1 MALNINK
8 FCNLSN
14 ISLRN
19 QMTLRGKVPVKR
31 SLLYITTRN
40 QMTLKRIVP
49 VKQSVF
55 HFTRNSSTNIGS
67 GLSRFSKFALIIGG
81 LSVGGGLYGYLAS
94 PNKKART
101 QAQALTEKTDYT
113 INYDIPDIKP
123 SRQISGPAADLG
135 LELTLYQYQTC
146 PFCCKVR
153 AFLEFYGIPY
163 NVIEVNPVMR
173 QQIKFSKYKKV
184 PILIAQER
192 DSEVKHQL
200 NDSSVIVSILGT
212 LLLDIKSG
220 LSKVLPYYVP
230 LVYKDDDGKE
240 ITDVMNKYSLMYG
253 DKTPKDK
260 SDDYLKMEKEWRK
273 WADDEFVHILSPNI
287 YRTYDEALQ
296 AFNYFS
302 EVGEWEK
309 NFSTLERLVVIY
321 VGATAMYFIGK
332 RLKKK

>member
-1 MALNINK
+1 M
-8 FCNLSN
+8 
-14 ISLRN
+14 
-19 QMTLRGKVPVKR
+19 P
-31 SLLYITTRN
+31 
-40 QMTLKRIVP
+40 
-49 VKQSVF
+49 
-55 HFTRNSSTNIGS
+55 
-67 GLSRFSKFALIIGG
+67 
-81 LSVGGGLYGYLAS
+81 
-94 PNKKART
+94 
-101 QAQALTEKTDYT
+101 
-113 INYDIPDIKP
+113 
-123 SRQISGPAADLG
+123 GPAANLG
-135 LELTLYQYQTC
+135 LDLTLYQYQTC

-153 AFLEFYGIPY
+153 AFLDFYGIPY

-173 QQIKFSKYKKV
+173 QQLKFSKYKKV
-184 PILIAQER
+184 PILIAQEKG
-192 DSEVKHQL
+192 SEVKHQL

-212 LLLDIKSG
+212 LLLDINSG
-220 LSKVLPYYVP
+220 LSKVLPYYAP

-240 ITDVMNKYSLMYG
+240 ITDVLNKYSLMYG

-260 SDDYLKMEKEWRK
+260 SDDYFKKEKEWRK

-332 RLKKK
+332 RLKKKYALKDDVRQSLYDACKAWLKGIGQKKKFQGGDMPNLADLAVYGLLSSIEGCTAFQDLLDNTKIGPWYYNVKEAVSSHSGYQLLR